1 MKFKSSFIAPLYGA
15 MALLAITGCSDDDV
29 VQKQNNNVPQGNG
42 IVFDASANY
51 ISDAKSRTQYGDY
64 EYGDDGKKVSQV
76 IEWLDTD
83 SVDIYSPQS
92 PKQQV
97 EYGIQVIHSEQS
109 SDDRNHAWLK
119 ALGDGLQWNRSN
131 TTQDFYAV
139 YPSKN
144 SMSNTAVK
152 NIVSFEEGVLTG
164 YVPINQQ
171 HTITRGGE
179 TGWTAKPN
187 MDYLYMAAVNENFA
201 IPADDAEQDGVNLDF
216 VPLTTTLEITI
227 KGPTITPL
235 ASLNVEANGV
245 PVVGHFTC
253 NLVNGEKDNDGV
265 PVCVS
270 TQQGTTN
277 DYATVSLYVN
287 DGGTQKP
294 LSLAPGESVTLN
306 VFLLPTADLSN
317 VTIRIAGFNTSSRTM
332 VLQQGGKNITLHPH
346 KKTCVTIPAPEINAG
361 GTNEWITG
369 IDGSVYVSQ
378 LSIPGTANSFS
389 YSYSGDNKGWY
400 AAQVANFE
408 KQWNAGIRCF
418 ELECSEKVDNY
429 NTNQSSSAVSNL
441 EFANLGCN
449 RTNIGMTFGDA
460 VDLIWNKVRGTGEF
474 AMIIPAYESGS
485 GHGGDAVRNFANA
498 LNRFYDTHKD
508 YEYITYGRDVTVDQA
523 RGKLMFVARIT
534 SEEDENSID
543 DIAPHQGVI
552 VKGWGSL
559 KDLWKRRGYDAPNWG
574 DANNNFQSSIEYKMV
589 NGNRSEGYLF
599 TMPTAGNNNFM
610 HNTIRED
617 GSTGTAYVQD
627 WSRVS
632 KESKN
637 YKLYDNYRWRSSG
650 LFDGDWVLDYSQYAY
665 WPESFTEK
673 CGDVWNTFLAAI
685 EDNNNQ
691 QGSTFYINSLHGF
704 YVDEDIPLSYT
715 PYIAGRGDNYTDS
728 NGRGQNWSYTTG
740 GTAGNIAAYA
750 TDINNYFYNE
760 ILKFGEDNIYG
771 PMNVVLMDMVYA
783 TDDMTDSG
791 SYLPSVIINNNY
803 RFPLMKSDGST
814 NENPSTQNQA
824 DVSYSNGGN
833 VWK

>member
-64 EYGDDGKKVSQV
+64 EYGDNGTKVSQV

-83 SVDIYSPQS
+83 HVDIYSPQS

-109 SDDRNHAWLK
+109 SDDRNHAWLL

-152 NIVSFEEGVLTG
+152 NMVSFENGVLTG

-171 HTITRGGE
+171 HTITKGGE

-187 MDYLYMAAVNENFA
+187 MDYLYMAAVNEDFT

-253 NLVNGEKDNDGV
+253 DLVNGDKDNDGV

-294 LSLAPGESVTLN
+294 LSLTDKESVTLN
-306 VFLLPTADLSN
+306 VFLLPTANLNN
-317 VTIRIAGFNTSSRTM
+317 VTIRIAGFNTNSRTM
-332 VLQQGGKNITLHPH
+332 VLQKGGTNITLHPH

-369 IDGSVYVSQ
+369 IDGSVLVSQ

-389 YSYSGDNKGWY
+389 YMRNEGVESHYQTQT
-400 AAQVANFE
+400 ATIE
-408 KQWNAGIRCF
+408 EQWNAGIRCF
-418 ELECSEKVDNY
+418 ELRGPN
-429 NTNQSSSAVSNL
+429 SSSNDLAAAPLQCNRQ
-441 EFANLGCN
+441 NLG
-449 RTNIGMTFGDA
+449 ITFGEA
-460 VDLIWNKVRGTGEF
+460 VEKINSLLQNHPGEF
-474 AMIIPAYESGS
+474 AMIMPAFESGEGRFVEDYAS
-485 GHGGDAVRNFANA
+485 DLNNFYRNHNY
-498 LNRFYDTHKD
+498 N
-508 YEYITYGRDVTVDQA
+508 YITYGRNLTVGEA
-523 RGKLMFVARIT
+523 RNHLLFIARIT
-534 SEEDENSID
+534 SEEDAGKTID
-543 DIAPHQGVI
+543 DPIQGVFI
-552 VKGWGSL
+552 DEWGSL
-559 KDLWKRRGYDAPNWG
+559 KDNWQRRGYPVANWARNVNWG
-574 DANNNFQSSIEYKMV
+574 TTEQMEYYMINN
-589 NGNRSEGYLF
+589 NRSE
-599 TMPTAGNNNFM
+599 NFVPQNLPVKGTVDYM
-610 HNTIRED
+610 HTTKRNDDTE
-617 GSTGTAYVQD
+617 GSAYVQD
-627 WSRVS
+627 WARVVP
-632 KESKN
+632 EEAAGQ
-637 YKLYDNYRWRSSG
+637 YELYSDY
-650 LFDGDWVLDYSQYAY
+650 DYSWNIFGGGSWSFNYTQYVY
-665 WPESFTEK
+665 WAESFGEK
-673 CGDVWNTFLAAI
+673 CKDVWSTFEKAI
-685 EDNNNQ
+685 EDNNNR
-691 QGSTFYINSLHGF
+691 QGTTFYINSLDGYF
-704 YVDEDIPLSYT
+704 VDKTIQQSYVPYIEGRSDSYT
-715 PYIAGRGDNYTDS
+715 P
-728 NGRGQNWSYTTG
+728 NGGSSTSFSYGQG
-740 GTAGNIAAYA
+740 GMAGNIGAFA
-750 TDINNYFYNE
+750 TAINSYFYNA
-760 ILKFGEDNIYG
+760 ILDYGADNIYG
-771 PMNVVLMDMVYA
+771 PMNIVILDRVYV
-783 TDDMTDSG
+783 DEPS

-803 RFPLMKSDGST
+803 RFPLLTSEDIA
-814 NENPSTQNQA
+814 EDPSTQNQA
-824 DVSYSNGGN
+824 DASYSNGGN

>member
-1 MKFKSSFIAPLYGA
+1 MNLKHYLYMPLWS
-15 MALLAITGCSDDDV
+15 ALALFAFTGCSDDNIV
-29 VQKQNNNVPQGNG
+29 SEGGKIPEGNG
-42 IVFDASANY
+42 IVFGASASY
-51 ISDAKSRTQYGDY
+51 SKPSTRVEYGDY
-64 EYGDDGKKVSQV
+64 EYKDGYQDLFEYRISQDLNWVEGDRVSIFSPTSPNTTKQEYKIDNVQQTDASKAYLAVIDG
-76 IEWLDTD
+76 
-83 SVDIYSPQS
+83 
-92 PKQQV
+92 
-97 EYGIQVIHSEQS
+97 
-109 SDDRNHAWLK
+109 N
-119 ALGDGLQWNRSN
+119 DGLQWSADA
-131 TTQDFYAV
+131 TQDFYAV
-139 YPSKN
+139 YPSRE
-144 SMSNTAVK
+144 SMSNTTVK
-152 NIVSFEEGVLTG
+152 DNYVSFDDGVLTG

-171 HTITRGGE
+171 HEITYNEG
-179 TGWTAKPN
+179 TGTWTAKPN
-187 MDYLYMAAVNENFA
+187 MDYLYMAAVQKGWSTSN
-201 IPADDAEQDGVNLDF
+201 DGISLDF
-216 VPLTTTLEITI
+216 VPLTTTLEVTLV
-227 KGPTITPL
+227 GPTTTPI
-235 ASLNVEANGV
+235 ASFNIEAADANGDPV
-245 PVVGHFTC
+245 PVVGQFRCDLKTAGTTAAG
-253 NLVNGEKDNDGV
+253 NFKTAPD
-265 PVCVS
+265 CVS
-270 TQQGTTN
+270 LQQGTTN
-277 DYATVSLYVN
+277 SYATVSCYWN
-287 DGGTQKP
+287 DNGTQKP
-294 LSLAPGESVTLN
+294 LTLQAGEEITFN
-306 VFLLPTADLSN
+306 VFLLPNNQLDK
-317 VTIRIAGFNTSSRTM
+317 VTIRVAGFNTNSRSLTFKDRNGTTIK
-332 VLQQGGKNITLHPH
+332 LNPH
-346 KKTCVTIPAPEINAG
+346 TKTCVKIPAPVINAG

-460 VDLIWNKVRGTGEF
+460 VDLIWNKVRGTREF

-498 LNRFYDTHKD
+498 LNQFYDTHMD

-559 KDLWKRRGYDAPNWG
+559 KDLWNRRGYDAPNWG

-589 NGNRSEGYLF
+589 NNNRSEGYSF
-599 TMPTAGNNNFM
+599 TMPTAGENNFM

-637 YKLYDNYRWRSSG
+637 YKLYDAYERHKY
-650 LFDGDWVLDYSQYAY
+650 DYSQYAY

-704 YVDEDIPLSYT
+704 YVDENIPLSYT
-715 PYIAGRGDNYTDS
+715 PYIAGRGDSYTDS
-728 NGRGQNWSYTTG
+728 NGDRQNWSYTTG

-803 RFPLMKSDGST
+803 RFPLMKSDGGT

-824 DVSYSNGGN
+824 DASYSNGGN